1 MGAQFQVDVNVVTH
15 AEQVDALE
23 KRLNALQSK
32 GVDLKVKVDGLD
44 KLDTTKIGKQF
55 TAAGKQMSQN
65 FSRGLTTSS
74 TKSKTNINNVVNFA
88 RLKQQADKEV
98 ANLSRT
104 IQNGL
109 GIDKKQSDKIAKQYA
124 NTIQKSTASAQKQQQ
139 RVQQQYQKQLQQD
152 AKRNLTQQLSN
163 IEKLNKNKAGII
175 TARANGKSET
185 VEALRA
191 ERKQIKA
198 EQKQL
203 QKEAQKINKASGYS
217 ISGFSSQER
226 AKAINDKQLAT
237 KNLVDKAWASVND
250 KNSEIITKRFD
261 SELSKAKKNLQS
273 SLSKYDYADADKIKE
288 SQKLIASMGNMKA
301 SDYEK
306 PLEKIAQVTKQ
317 TQELGKS
324 LQNTHKVNLDGIN
337 REIKAEEQ
345 NIAQTRK
352 SEQSRTQSQVQQKIS
367 QLGYDNRLKNAHN
380 QEIMDRIQQTRQ
392 KYESQ
397 QSQLAKI
404 QQRATSGEF
413 EARTAK
419 NNSWIDK
426 YAGQNSESLA
436 KARSQIEKINAL
448 QKELQ
453 TGKYGSGDKK
463 GMTIVTDDQIAKAK
477 ELDRTCQELKNTMTQ
492 VANEESKTLGY
503 GVAERS
509 ANNVATY
516 MENNTK
522 ALKKYGNALAEL
534 QAQYR
539 SATTE
544 MEKSKLDSKFATLKS
559 QISAEGLTG
568 NSIWTELSR
577 GFKQIGQFAMTY
589 GMIQSTVMQIPRK
602 MVSAVKDVDSAMTDL
617 YKVTDETDQRYQQ
630 FLGNAGNTSRDLGRN
645 MSSYITQ
652 TANWAKLGYT
662 LDESEQLAKKSSIYS
677 NVGEVSDDTAV
688 SDMVTAMKA
697 FNIEAKDSE
706 KIINSYNK
714 LGNEFAVTSADIG
727 EGISNSASSLA
738 TAGNDFDQSVAML
751 TGMSEITQSASEAGN
766 ALKIV
771 SMRLRGYDE
780 ETQSYTNDVEEL
792 SGQVAD
798 LTKTAETPGGI
809 SLFTDD
815 TKQTYKDT
823 YTLMEDISK
832 VYDKLTDK
840 DQAALLET
848 IAGKN
853 RGNQIAALIQAFQS
867 GQVQKAYEAS
877 LNSENSA
884 QEEQDRWMES
894 IEAKQQKF
902 ASQFQQFS
910 NDFISSDLVKGVVDS
925 GTGVLGFL
933 DTAVQKFGALQT
945 LVGGVAL
952 AKGIK
957 SIV

>member
-1 MGAQFQVDVNVVTH
+1 MGVPFQVDVNVITH
-15 AEQVDALE
+15 PEQVDALE

-44 KLDTTKIGKQF
+44 KLDTTKIGKQ
-55 TAAGKQMSQN
+55 ASQN
-65 FSRGLTTSS
+65 FMNGVKSVKGSTSDLFGFAKDQKKTFDKISKDAEKVKTTLGYTDKESTTIAKSWHNTQEKASREAE
-74 TKSKTNINNVVNFA
+74 KVRQDNVKKTQKAQEVENRRYAQQQIAQMKQTAVQRNAHNKAIVDAGKERIAQLKQEQQLRKQTAEKEAVVNLNNNRKA
-88 RLKQQADKEV
+88 QQSETRRDVQQRIAQMKQEAAQNKVHYNELVTSGKERIAQLKQEQKIQRQINEKEST
-98 ANLSRT
+98 ANL
-104 IQNGL
+104 
-109 GIDKKQSDKIAKQYA
+109 IA
-124 NTIQKSTASAQKQQQ
+124 
-139 RVQQQYQKQLQQD
+139 
-152 AKRNLTQQLSN
+152 
-163 IEKLNKNKAGII
+163 
-175 TARANGKSET
+175 
-185 VEALRA
+185 
-191 ERKQIKA
+191 
-198 EQKQL
+198 
-203 QKEAQKINKASGYS
+203 
-217 ISGFSSQER
+217 
-226 AKAINDKQLAT
+226 
-237 KNLVDKAWASVND
+237 
-250 KNSEIITKRFD
+250 
-261 SELSKAKKNLQS
+261 
-273 SLSKYDYADADKIKE
+273 
-288 SQKLIASMGNMKA
+288 
-301 SDYEK
+301 
-306 PLEKIAQVTKQ
+306 
-317 TQELGKS
+317 
-324 LQNTHKVNLDGIN
+324 
-337 REIKAEEQ
+337 
-345 NIAQTRK
+345 TRK
-352 SEQSRTQSQVQQKIS
+352 AEQSRTQAQVQQKIS
-367 QLGYDNRLKNAHN
+367 QLGYENRLKNAHN
-380 QEIMDRIQQTRQ
+380 QEIIDRIQQTRQ

-397 QSQLAKI
+397 QSKLAKI
-404 QQRATSGEF
+404 KERITSGEF

-544 MEKSKLDSKFATLKS
+544 MEKTKLDSKFATLKS

-792 SGQVAD
+792 SGKVAD

-910 NDFISSDLVKGVVDS
+910 NDFISSDLVKGVVDT
-925 GTGVLGFL
+925 GTGILGFL

>member
-44 KLDTTKIGKQF
+44 KLDTTKIGKQ
-55 TAAGKQMSQN
+55 ASQN
-65 FSRGLTTSS
+65 FMNGVKSVKGSTSDLFGFAKDQKKTFDKISKDAEKVKTTLGYTDKES
-74 TKSKTNINNVVNFA
+74 TTIAKSWHNTQEKASKEAEKVRQDNVKKTQKAQEVENRRYAQQQIAQMKQTAVQRNAHNKAIVDA
-88 RLKQQADKEV
+88 GKERIAQLKQEQKIQRQINEKEST
-98 ANLSRT
+98 ANL
-104 IQNGL
+104 
-109 GIDKKQSDKIAKQYA
+109 IA
-124 NTIQKSTASAQKQQQ
+124 
-139 RVQQQYQKQLQQD
+139 
-152 AKRNLTQQLSN
+152 
-163 IEKLNKNKAGII
+163 
-175 TARANGKSET
+175 
-185 VEALRA
+185 
-191 ERKQIKA
+191 
-198 EQKQL
+198 
-203 QKEAQKINKASGYS
+203 
-217 ISGFSSQER
+217 
-226 AKAINDKQLAT
+226 
-237 KNLVDKAWASVND
+237 
-250 KNSEIITKRFD
+250 
-261 SELSKAKKNLQS
+261 
-273 SLSKYDYADADKIKE
+273 
-288 SQKLIASMGNMKA
+288 
-301 SDYEK
+301 
-306 PLEKIAQVTKQ
+306 
-317 TQELGKS
+317 
-324 LQNTHKVNLDGIN
+324 
-337 REIKAEEQ
+337 
-345 NIAQTRK
+345 TRK
-352 SEQSRTQSQVQQKIS
+352 AEQSRTQAQVQQKIS
-367 QLGYDNRLKNAHN
+367 QLGYENRLKNAHN
-380 QEIMDRIQQTRQ
+380 QEIIDRIQQTRQ

-397 QSQLAKI
+397 QSKLAKI
-404 QQRATSGEF
+404 KERITSGEF

-436 KARSQIEKINAL
+436 KARKQIEEINSL

-453 TGKYGSGDKK
+453 TGKYASGDKK
-463 GMTIVTDDQIAKAK
+463 GMTIVSDDQIAKTEK
-477 ELDRTCQELKNTMTQ
+477 LDKTCKELKNTMTQ
-492 VANEESKTLGY
+492 VAKEESKTLGY

-544 MEKSKLDSKFATLKS
+544 MEKTKLDSKFATLKS

-630 FLGNAGNTSRDLGRN
+630 FLGNAGNTSRELVRN

-792 SGQVAD
+792 SGKVAD

-925 GTGVLGFL
+925 GTGILGFL